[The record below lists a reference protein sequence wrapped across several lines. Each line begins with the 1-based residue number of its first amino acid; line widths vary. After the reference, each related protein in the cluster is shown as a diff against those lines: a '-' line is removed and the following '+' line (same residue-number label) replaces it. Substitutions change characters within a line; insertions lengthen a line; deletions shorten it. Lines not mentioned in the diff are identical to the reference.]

1 MKNPRLRTL
10 TYLLCLSLSLLSV
23 AVGLLLAS
31 CTSDVEEGD
40 YLRLHIRANGNT
52 AIEQSVKLAV
62 RDAVVAYLT
71 PAAEA
76 CNSKEDM
83 HAYLA
88 TRLDEVERIADQVL
102 KTNGAPYR
110 ATARLCNEYFPTRT
124 SADLTLPAGYY
135 DALVLSL
142 GSGEGDNWWCVA
154 FPPLCFVAVDGD
166 TDGVEYRSAIA
177 DWFRKNCQ

>member
-71 PAAEA
+71 PAAGA
-76 CNSKEDM
+76 CDSKEDM
-83 HAYLA
+83 QAYLT

-102 KTNGAPYR
+102 KSSGAPYR

-124 SADLTLPAGYY
+124 YADLTLPAGYY